1 MTTFD
6 DRESAYENKY
16 AHDEEMK
23 FKIEARTNK
32 LLGLWAAGL
41 LGKSGDDADAYALEV
56 VKSDFLEAGHDDVIR
71 KVVADLDGEVNGDEV
86 RSKRSSLIATAIEQ
100 IEAGE

>member
-71 KVVADLDGEVNGDEV
+71 KVVGDLDGEVNGDEV
-86 RSKRSSLIATAIEQ
+86 RTKRSELIATAVEQ